1 MKFLSFFVVDVN
13 KAADVAQ
20 VSDKVWAN
28 PPPGIKAL
36 AQYTCQGIAFSGQ
49 PPNTLLTIGVI
60 EAESNEALAAV
71 NYPVA
76 LAGAMLWN
84 VPVLELPVVGA
95 AEVEKKMRA

>member
-1 MKFLSFFVVDVN
+1 MKFMSFFIVDVD

-60 EAESNEALAAV
+60 EAESNEAMAAV
-71 NYPVA
+71 NWPVA

-95 AEVEKKMRA
+95 AEVEKKMRG